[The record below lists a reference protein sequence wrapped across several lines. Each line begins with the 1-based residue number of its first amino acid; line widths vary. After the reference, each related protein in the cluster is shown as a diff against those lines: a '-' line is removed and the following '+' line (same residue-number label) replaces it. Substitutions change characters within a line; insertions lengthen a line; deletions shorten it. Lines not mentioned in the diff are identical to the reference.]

1 MMGGPLATGFCRP
14 CPVAPEHPSN
24 ARNFGTGCPYRV
36 LPAAPA
42 GGYRDAVQLTSWRNP
57 MQRMLA
63 VAAFLLVLASASH
76 AQTFEKK
83 NFNYSK
89 FAKGAFSEV
98 VTVTGPAKMIYLA
111 GIGSE
116 DEDDG
121 SVRHMD
127 DFLQQCRFAWQ
138 KIGKLLKEHGATV
151 SDIVKATT
159 YVTDI
164 RYRDE
169 MRKCRTEVF
178 AGKPLPPH
186 TLLNVVQLAR
196 PGMMFEVDVVAAVA
210 AK

>member
-1 MMGGPLATGFCRP
+1 
-14 CPVAPEHPSN
+14 
-24 ARNFGTGCPYRV
+24 
-36 LPAAPA
+36 
-42 GGYRDAVQLTSWRNP
+42 
-57 MQRMLA
+57 MLRLIA
-63 VAAFLLVLASASH
+63 VAALSIVLASSSD

-98 VTVTGPAKMIYLA
+98 VTVTGPAKLVWLA

-121 SVRHMD
+121 SVRHKD
-127 DFLQQCRFAWQ
+127 DFLGQCRFAWE
-138 KIGKLLKEHGATV
+138 KVGKLLKEHGATV

-196 PGMMFEVDVVAAVA
+196 PGMMFEVDVVAAVPA
-210 AK
+210 R

>member
-1 MMGGPLATGFCRP
+1 
-14 CPVAPEHPSN
+14 
-24 ARNFGTGCPYRV
+24 
-36 LPAAPA
+36 
-42 GGYRDAVQLTSWRNP
+42 
-57 MQRMLA
+57 MQRLLA
-63 VAAFLLVLASASH
+63 VAAFSLVLASASY

-116 DEDDG
+116 DPDDG
-121 SVRHMD
+121 SIRHKD
-127 DFLQQCRFAWQ
+127 DFLAQCRFAWE
-138 KIGKLLKEHGATV
+138 KVGKLLKEHGATV

-196 PGMMFEVDVVAAVA
+196 PGMMFEVDIVAAVA

>member
-1 MMGGPLATGFCRP
+1 MHRVIAAALLLMSAT
-14 CPVAPEHPSN
+14 
-24 ARNFGTGCPYRV
+24 
-36 LPAAPA
+36 AA
-42 GGYRDAVQLTSWRNP
+42 DAQN
-57 MQRMLA
+57 
-63 VAAFLLVLASASH
+63 
-76 AQTFEKK
+76 FEKK

-89 FAKGAFSEV
+89 FATGAFSEV
-98 VTVTGPAKMIYLA
+98 VTVTGPAKFIYLA

-121 SVRHMD
+121 SVRHKD
-127 DFLQQCRFAWQ
+127 DFLAQCRFAWE
-138 KIGKLLKEHGATV
+138 KVGKLLKEHGATV
-151 SDIVKATT
+151 SDIVKATS

-169 MRKCRTEVF
+169 MRSCRTEVF
-178 AGKPLPPH
+178 KGRPLPPH

>member
-1 MMGGPLATGFCRP
+1 MHRVIAAALLLMSAT
-14 CPVAPEHPSN
+14 
-24 ARNFGTGCPYRV
+24 
-36 LPAAPA
+36 AA
-42 GGYRDAVQLTSWRNP
+42 D
-57 MQRMLA
+57 
-63 VAAFLLVLASASH
+63 

-89 FAKGAFSEV
+89 FATAAFSEV
-98 VTVTGPAKMIYLA
+98 VTVTGPAKFIYLA

-121 SVRHMD
+121 SVRHKD
-127 DFLQQCRFAWQ
+127 DFLAQCRFAWE
-138 KIGKLLKEHGATV
+138 KVGKLLKEHGATV
-151 SDIVKATT
+151 SDIVKATS

-169 MRKCRTEVF
+169 MRSCRTEVF
-178 AGKPLPPH
+178 KGRPLPPH